1 MKPAVILIG
10 PQLGENIGT
19 VARAMLNFG
28 LGDLR
33 LVNPRKGWD
42 VSRALKASAGAD
54 VVVENRKTFTST
66 ADALLD
72 LGYVVATTARSRDMV
87 KPVVTPAKTAERI
100 HFHAAE
106 NVKSG
111 LMFGPERTGL
121 DNDDISLCDAICT
134 VPLNP
139 DFSSLN
145 LAQAVLLMSYVWF
158 GLQDATPEES
168 LLMPETR
175 PANRGELAGM
185 FMHLENA
192 LDEAGFLSPPE
203 KKPAMARNIRNMLM
217 RTKMTE
223 QDVRT
228 FRGMINALL
237 RWPRGARDGEM
248 KARVL
253 AISRGDP
260 DPERENQGGEKNRGK
275 RP

>member
-28 LGDLR
+28 LEDLR

-42 VSRALKASAGAD
+42 VERAIKASAGAD
-54 VVVENRKTFTST
+54 KVVENRKTFTT
-66 ADALLD
+66 TTEAIAD
-72 LGYVVATTARSRDMV
+72 LGYIVATTARSRDMV
-87 KPVVTPAKTAERI
+87 KTVLTPDKTAQMI
-100 HFHAAE
+100 YSHAE
-106 NVKSG
+106 ESVQSG

-121 DNDDISLCDAICT
+121 DNDDITLCDAICT

-139 DFSSLN
+139 EFSSLN
-145 LAQAVLLMSYVWF
+145 LAQAVLLMSYVWS
-158 GLQDATPEES
+158 GYKNDTPEEV
-168 LLMPETR
+168 LVMPETR
-175 PANRGELAGM
+175 PANRGELSGM

-192 LDEAGFLSPPE
+192 LDEAGFLSPSE

-237 RWPRGARDGEM
+237 RWPRGARDSEM

-260 DPERENQGGEKNRGK
+260 DPGDKK
-275 RP
+275 